1 VSEVNKQV
9 SKVEELLTNYLAY
22 RHAVIVYER
31 HKPYPS
37 AAIANYNGMPSGSG
51 APELFF
57 SLVGKPADMGY
68 TTDKDYQDY
77 QGYKIAVVE
86 IEGALATL
94 TEEQYAV
101 IKLKWMHDVTLKQ
114 IATRKHAGHTTIK
127 TLHRTAMARLRDAL
141 RFTDVPAIETHQ
153 TARVSTF

>member
-1 VSEVNKQV
+1 M
-9 SKVEELLTNYLAY
+9 SKVEELLKNYLAY

-31 HKPYPS
+31 HKPHPS
-37 AAIANYNGMPSGSG
+37 AGIANYNGMPNGSG

-57 SLVGKPADMGY
+57 ALIGKPADMGY

-77 QGYKIAVVE
+77 QRYKVAVVE
-86 IEGALATL
+86 IEGALETL
-94 TEEQYAV
+94 TEEQYSV

-114 IATRKHAGHTTIK
+114 IADRKHAGHTTIK
-127 TLHRTAMARLRDAL
+127 TMHRMAMARLRDAL
-141 RFTDVPAIETHQ
+141 RFTDAPAIETHE